1 MSYGL
6 SPSIDIREKDF
17 LTPGRQTAN
26 RFAGMVGNFN
36 WGPVNEK
43 TPVTDEKMLVEKLH
57 GPDNLNYKDWMVANN
72 YLAYNDKLIL
82 IRAVKDTGSFNAGV
96 AFFSEALKK
105 LVTSGASAAFELGEN
120 VVGGTS
126 AANGTIYAIETD
138 VVYIKVNTGTFAED
152 EVITGSETSSTATI
166 ETIIDDVKHCKFS
179 ALKKNYDHEIEVPAE
194 SLKKFKF
201 IAKYC
206 GSYGNNISVA
216 LAKSTD
222 FATAMIVGTTSFK
235 SRFEFAPTSTEVAI
249 AILVN
254 GAIAETHIVS
264 LVPDARNYRNES
276 YFIDSYLAR
285 YSKYVYCF
293 TNTQISSFLSSP
305 AVSLSDG
312 AHVAP
317 LAADYIAAY
326 NNFDNSEEL
335 DIDVL
340 FCGCID
346 ITSGSTV
353 IQHMIDNIA
362 EVRRDCRIVFGA
374 KKVDVVNKDVS
385 TAITNMLTFVST
397 EINKDSTFAAFYGN
411 YKYQYDRYNDEY
423 RWVPIDGDIAGI
435 YSIGQ
440 AWEAPAGLNRG
451 IIKNCIKLAINPK
464 EGLRDSL
471 YPAAVN
477 PVYTIK
483 NVGHVVMGQKTLK
496 TSTPTLF
503 SSVDIRGLFILL
515 QKNAKDIARFYQFQK
530 NTPVERRRFVAD
542 IEPLFTNILGLG
554 GIEEYLIVCDERNN
568 NVSKTMIA
576 DFYVRPTESAEWIQL
591 NFNATSGIVNFED
604 IVASPRS

>member
-6 SPSIDIREKDF
+6 SPSIDIRERDF

-43 TPVTDEKMLVEKLH
+43 IQVTDEKSLVEMFH
-57 GPDNLNYKDWMVANN
+57 QPDNLNYRDWWVANN
-72 YLAYNDKLIL
+72 YLSYNDKLVIV
-82 IRAVKDTGSFNAGV
+82 RAIKEAGSLNAGI
-96 AFFSEALKK
+96 AFFSEALKR
-105 LVTSGASAAFELGEN
+105 LNVTGASDEFELAEN
-120 VVGGTS
+120 VVGGVS
-126 AANGTIYAIETD
+126 AANGTVYALEED
-138 VVYIKVNTGTFAED
+138 AVYIKVNSGTFEED
-152 EVITGSETSSTATI
+152 ELITGSETSSTATVV
-166 ETIIDDVKHCKFS
+166 TIDDDVKTCKFS
-179 ALKKNYDHEIEVPAE
+179 ALKKNFDHEIEVPAE

-216 LAKSTD
+216 IARSVD

-235 SRFEFAPTSTEVAI
+235 SRFEFAPTSTEVAV

-254 GAIAETHIVS
+254 GAIAETHLVS
-264 LVPDARNYRNES
+264 LTPGARNYRNES

-285 YSKYVYCF
+285 YSKYVYSF
-293 TNTQISSFLSSP
+293 TNTQINSFISSP
-305 AVSLSDG
+305 AVAFSAG

-317 LAADYIAAY
+317 EAADYILAY

-340 FCGCID
+340 FSGCID
-346 ITSGSTV
+346 ITGGATV
-353 IQHMIDNIA
+353 IQHMIDNVA

-374 KKVDVVNKDVS
+374 RKVDVVNKDVS
-385 TAITNMLTFVST
+385 TAVANMLTFIST
-397 EINKDSTFAAFYGN
+397 DINKDSTFAAFYGN

-423 RWVPIDGDIAGI
+423 RWIPIDGDIAGI

-440 AWEAPAGLNRG
+440 AWESPAGLNRG
-451 IIKNCIKLAINPK
+451 IIKNCIKLAVNPK

-496 TSTPTLF
+496 TSVPTLF

-542 IEPLFTNILGLG
+542 IEPLFTNIQGLG
-554 GIEEYLIVCDERNN
+554 GIEEYLIVCDDSNN

-591 NFNATSGIVNFED
+591 NFNATTGIVNFED